1 MSKQNEKKTQPGN
14 GSVGEPQ
21 DHSGPNT
28 DFDVK
33 KQPHANNTKHPPPLR
48 TIVHHMDSAH
58 LSTWPGHANGLLVLP
73 TRKPN
78 AATELKIHGCED
90 YAASTFPK
98 PRFLEQ
104 LEAYLRKELQAL
116 DLTKPN
122 AQELKLQAYREVFEY
137 FIEDFRTYKPL
148 LSAIKNEY
156 DITLAH
162 LREQIRSLEPLK
174 AKLVTVSQ
182 QCDQKILALREEERE
197 EIRALKNEKLN
208 LLKIITNVKKDQVYL
223 QAQVIKLQEELSA
236 LYIRYREESDA
247 RKLLIADINDLRRQK
262 EERKDSPVQAEDK
275 AEDSVKLRLAL
286 KVAREDL
293 TKVQMELNIM
303 KADYGD
309 VVPRRDFEILEKKY
323 NDIITKTRVEQV
335 ETEQLKQ
342 EYDILLEVH
351 QQITHQRDKFS
362 TELEHLKRSSTP
374 RPDWSKCAALIPGG
388 AEEWEI
394 LSEGCSSD
402 QQVDVLLAVLG
413 GKIMPQKD
421 FFDGRKGKRSSFPD
435 FFHSFLQKKF
445 PESTVEWAYN
455 IYEGCK
461 VHREDE
467 FIYLFYCIL
476 TGKLDEEIY
485 HGQIQLISNL
495 LTEFAIADS
504 SELGTFTCEE
514 FSQTL
519 RTVFPLKTPEQIQ
532 KLVEAAALQLG
543 SIQDTVNY
551 KALFMEDEEG
561 KSGVFPT
568 VLRHQQIEE
577 KQAYLQDL
585 KAQFENAEEITGSDL
600 KAAFTTIDPCI
611 EEKTLD
617 TYISQAFPTA
627 KENCE
632 EAGPMSL
639 NIVLQRLQAS
649 NINRTGPKEI

>member
-1 MSKQNEKKTQPGN
+1 S
-14 GSVGEPQ
+14 
-21 DHSGPNT
+21 
-28 DFDVK
+28 
-33 KQPHANNTKHPPPLR
+33 
-48 TIVHHMDSAH
+48 
-58 LSTWPGHANGLLVLP
+58 
-73 TRKPN
+73 
-78 AATELKIHGCED
+78 CED

-262 EERKDSPVQAEDK
+262 EESNMAAEDK

-421 FFDGRKGKRSSFPD
+421 FFDGRSIFKKYVMFHRFQLNLNSVRPHIISILNLVNPAWRPPRQARRQKKGKRSSFPD

-476 TGKLDEEIY
+476 TGKKLDEEIY

-649 NINRTGPKEI
+649 NINRTGPKEIPSLAP